1 MAMAVIFIDIMY
13 IGKKKF
19 KRDSFY
25 GTGRTFVP
33 FIPQPVDVAVAQRMA
48 AEAPE
53 VYMIT
58 KDAQGNPTVD
68 YLEFLVNGNQK
79 EFAEKLVTES
89 SLETTLDALLKDANL
104 LHNQADTLGVEVLVT
119 NVNQQKAS
127 EIQKQ
132 QDEFLAF
139 KTDINKAQSKKVLVK
154 MVKDSL
160 GIELKESTE
169 RAELESQALAEYK
182 KQRGIVE

>member
-19 KRDSFY
+19 KRDCFY
-25 GTGRTFVP
+25 GTGRNFIP
-33 FIPQPVDVAVAQRMA
+33 FIPQPVEVAIAQRMA
-48 AEAPE
+48 SEAPE

-58 KDAQGNPTVD
+58 KDAQGNPTID

-79 EFAEKLVTES
+79 EFAEKLVSES
-89 SLETTLDALLKDANL
+89 SFETTLDELLKDANL
-104 LHNQADTLGVEVLVT
+104 LHNQADILGVQASVT
-119 NVNQQKAS
+119 NVNLQNES
-127 EIQKQ
+127 ELKNKQ
-132 QDEFLAF
+132 ADFLAF
-139 KTDINKAQSKKVLVK
+139 KTDVNKAQSKKVLIK

-169 RAELESQALAEYK
+169 RAELEAEALAEYK